1 MFAVDVCRLPETG
14 GSMFVVVAGLFLL
27 VAGVLVARWVRA
39 SASRMSVVVAPLV
52 LLGGLVL
59 ASQVADPCAP
69 ATTNVATTT
78 TPVATTTTIVT
89 ASTTTTVAL
98 TCATGGSCAMGDTGP
113 GGGIVFYVDL
123 TRELGAQ
130 YLEAACAGWL
140 NNCDGTTADPEA
152 EWGCYGTVISGADGL
167 VIGTGELNTTDI
179 LAGCLTAGIAAD
191 LADTYSHNSLND
203 WFVPSRDE
211 LNQMYIQ
218 QTAIGGFSTSY
229 YLSSSEA
236 DFDVAWLL
244 SFFDNVQTNGPKH
257 GTIYVRPVRAF

>member
-1 MFAVDVCRLPETG
+1 V
-14 GSMFVVVAGLFLL
+14 
-27 VAGVLVARWVRA
+27 
-39 SASRMSVVVAPLV
+39 
-52 LLGGLVL
+52 
-59 ASQVADPCAP
+59 
-69 ATTNVATTT
+69 
-78 TPVATTTTIVT
+78 
-89 ASTTTTVAL
+89 
-98 TCATGGSCAMGDTGP
+98 GDTGP

-191 LADTYSHNSLND
+191 LADTYSHNSLDD
-203 WFVPSRDE
+203 WFLPSRDE

-218 QTAIGGFSTSY
+218 QTAIGGFSTGPY
-229 YLSSSEA
+229 WSSSEY
-236 DFDVAWLL
+236 DDDSAWWQHFYY
-244 SFFDNVQTNGPKH
+244 SDQEDYVKAYPF
-257 GTIYVRPVRAF
+257 YVRPVRAF